1 MNTYFKIKHRIVK
14 RPVSEW
20 MFLGAGRANRGD
32 KGDWKWAVCLMY
44 LYGIDNETCC
54 KCFKQ
59 GGRER
64 W

>member
-1 MNTYFKIKHRIVK
+1 
-14 RPVSEW
+14 
-20 MFLGAGRANRGD
+20 
-32 KGDWKWAVCLMY
+32 VCLMY

-64 W
+64 WWVKLKHIVSIYRNVTVNPPYN